1 VLPPGFRETM
11 MDLNYLYSRHQ
22 ISLINAGAAKCL
34 GSRTAHLNLAKLYA
48 RRINSLRRPMLAE
61 PATFS
66 L

>member
-1 VLPPGFRETM
+1 